1 MKEARY
7 KTQYNRQYNTQYK
20 TSAYDENTPTVTSTG
35 TTLLQPVTSPIHSIS
50 SGVVN
55 YPKQIEV
62 MPYDELVKMQER
74 LTALEKLILEGPT
87 EPEAEREREV
97 YDEVVKLRERVAVL
111 EVVVRE
117 LKYLIE
123 AGNR

>member
-7 KTQYNRQYNTQYK
+7 KTQYNTQYNTQYK

-35 TTLLQPVTSPIHSIS
+35 TTLLQPL
-50 SGVVN
+50 G
-55 YPKQIEV
+55 
-62 MPYDELVKMQER
+62 EL
-74 LTALEKLILEGPT
+74 LLNGPT

-111 EVVVRE
+111 EVVVQE

-123 AGNR
+123 AENR